1 MIMFKNIH
9 TVMEGMGLSLQKRA
23 LHIQFSHQLLNSQ
36 VFIQRIEGQHRINQ
50 GLKAELVCLSTN
62 AHIPLKQ
69 FIGGQVAVDQATD
82 AGQLSRIT
90 GIITGASQGQSDG
103 ALTLYKLTIQDATAL
118 WHKRRNS
125 RVFMNKSVRDISE
138 ILFKEWQ
145 MKSALF
151 AASLSLN
158 TQGLTKEYDV
168 RPFVMQANETD
179 YEFLTRLWRSEGINW
194 LIDEAE
200 QIVATS
206 SAAIEPQ
213 TLRLIDENSQYSA
226 LNRRSIR
233 FHRSHATEQFDSITS
248 FIAERHLQSTAI
260 QVQRWQANSLSQDQA
275 HTRLSNHQ
283 HSDLHDNETLSL
295 EQVWSISPAWIPDL
309 TGADQTTASGSQ
321 QLDKF
326 NQQLSQY
333 QDLQSKYFTAQSSV
347 RDAQVGY
354 WFELLD
360 HPEMDL
366 HSGSDKELLILG
378 KSFYNQNNLPK
389 DMLRQL
395 ETLLS
400 LSRWQNSGE
409 ERQGNE
415 LYLVRRNIA
424 VVPEYHPLVHRPAA
438 YPQRAKVVGPEG
450 ESIYVDQWGR
460 VKVRFLFTR
469 SDDHSH
475 DGGAGSNDND
485 SDSAWVDVLTPWAGE
500 GYGARFHPR
509 IGEIVAIDFFEG
521 DVDRPFIVGRI
532 HEAERH
538 QTKFDLKG
546 QLPETRKLSGI
557 RSQEVDGTGFNQ
569 LRFDDTRDQISTQL
583 QSSHGT
589 SQLNLGNLSHP
600 KDQESSD
607 GRGEGFEL
615 RTDQWGAVRAGKGL
629 LISTHL
635 QDQAKGNHLSTHE
648 AKTQLQSSLNNAQAL
663 SQVAE
668 NQLTDP
674 LEVLENLKAFL
685 EQIEN
690 REKEKAD
697 SFKQAVM
704 LLAAP
709 HSIALATNKDIHISA
724 DRQIHHSAGESINFS
739 TQKSLIGHASQKISF
754 FAAQEGAKLY
764 AGKGKVELQ
773 AQDDAI
779 EAIAR
784 KVIKLI
790 STEDKIEITSP
801 KEIVLTAGGSQL
813 KINGQ
818 GIFTTTGGKFESK
831 AGQHSFGGGGKA
843 IMPQTSLPRLETPY
857 SNQVDYSWNHF
868 SEGEKEIFI
877 VDQSDGKLIKNIKNE
892 LDSEKNITSLRFYTP
907 QQTEFT
913 ALGFNSLNTYLS
925 QDIADDNCDELIEE
939 IEEKIL
945 EHDEVYTEED
955 FD

>member
-1 MIMFKNIH
+1 MFKNIH

-206 SAAIEPQ
+206 SAAIQPQ

-389 DMLRQL
+389 DILRQL

-569 LRFDDTRDQISTQL
+569 LRFDDTRGQIVPSY
-583 QSSHGT
+583 
-589 SQLNLGNLSHP
+589 
-600 KDQESSD
+600 
-607 GRGEGFEL
+607 R
-615 RTDQWGAVRAGKGL
+615 
-629 LISTHL
+629 
-635 QDQAKGNHLSTHE
+635 
-648 AKTQLQSSLNNAQAL
+648 
-663 SQVAE
+663 VAMV
-668 NQLTDP
+668 P
-674 LEVLENLKAFL
+674 V
-685 EQIEN
+685 
-690 REKEKAD
+690 
-697 SFKQAVM
+697 S
-704 LLAAP
+704 
-709 HSIALATNKDIHISA
+709 
-724 DRQIHHSAGESINFS
+724 
-739 TQKSLIGHASQKISF
+739 
-754 FAAQEGAKLY
+754 
-764 AGKGKVELQ
+764 
-773 AQDDAI
+773 
-779 EAIAR
+779 
-784 KVIKLI
+784 
-790 STEDKIEITSP
+790 
-801 KEIVLTAGGSQL
+801 
-813 KINGQ
+813 
-818 GIFTTTGGKFESK
+818 
-831 AGQHSFGGGGKA
+831 
-843 IMPQTSLPRLETPY
+843 
-857 SNQVDYSWNHF
+857 
-868 SEGEKEIFI
+868 
-877 VDQSDGKLIKNIKNE
+877 
-892 LDSEKNITSLRFYTP
+892 
-907 QQTEFT
+907 
-913 ALGFNSLNTYLS
+913 
-925 QDIADDNCDELIEE
+925 
-939 IEEKIL
+939 
-945 EHDEVYTEED
+945 
-955 FD
+955 